1 MPQIPQLQIP
11 QMGAVSGGVDFA
23 PLANLGNIYSKARQD
38 EANKAAI
45 AAFQQT
51 GDTRALLG
59 SGDMNL
65 AKLGAELE
73 QQKAAQA
80 FRQAEAQRSQ
90 QNADRSFG
98 FQQTEAQRAQQNAD
112 RGYGLQ
118 QSAQTRAD
126 AAQGRLDLQN
136 PYIPD
141 PNNPGGVIP
150 RPGNLATD
158 PQAQANAIAIKR
170 EAERVERE
178 KDAAKAGLTPGTPE
192 YRHFMA
198 TGTYKDATTGNLSE
212 KAGEKIA
219 EKGGA
224 FEDFSRLKDTY
235 KEGYGGSWTETTGD
249 IANAVASRSGV
260 GNKEAADWW
269 RDYQAQKNIVRNNLF
284 GSALTAPEKVEFD
297 KASINPSL
305 SDRTIKENLK
315 LQHDATRR
323 AAKKMVDF
331 YTARGA
337 SSQQI
342 EAALGMPMSALQKL
356 TEPAAPAAGAGA
368 GRSPDDTAAANWA
381 AANPNDPR
389 AAAIKQRLG
398 IQ

>member
-51 GDTRALLG
+51 GDTKALLG

-73 QQKAAQA
+73 QHKAAQA
-80 FRQAEAQRSQ
+80 YREKTHADTVNY
-90 QNADRSFG
+90 QNRVLSNQDR
-98 FQQTEAQRAQQNAD
+98 T
-112 RGYGLQ
+112 
-118 QSAQTRAD
+118 QSRAD
-126 AAQGRLDLQN
+126 AAQGRLELQSG
-136 PYIPD
+136 YIAD

-158 PQAQANAIAIKR
+158 PQAQANALGVKR

-212 KAGEKIA
+212 GGAEKLA
-219 EKGGA
+219 EKGGS
-224 FEDFSRLKDTY
+224 FEDFSRLSAGFKD
-235 KEGYGGSWTETTGD
+235 EYGGFGSETYGD
-249 IANAVASRSGV
+249 VRNAIASKSGI
-260 GNKEAADWW
+260 GGEDRANWW
-269 RDYQAQKNIVRNNLF
+269 RDYQNQKNQVRNKLF
-284 GSALTAPEKVEFD
+284 GSALTAPEKAEFD
-297 KASINPSL
+297 KSNINIGMSPSA
-305 SDRTIKENLK
+305 IKENLK

-337 SSQQI
+337 SPQQI
-342 EAALGMPMSALQKL
+342 EAALGMPMSALQKM
-356 TEPAAPAAGAGA
+356 AAPGGGDAMISQAREAIAQGAPKAAVL
-368 GRSPDDTAAANWA
+368 
-381 AANPNDPR
+381 
-389 AAAIKQRLG
+389 QRLKDAG
-398 IQ
+398 IDTSGL